1 MRLRLIA
8 ASVILFVLALGFNIF
23 FNLTSLDKLY
33 TETLISQYRVVG
45 KDIQRSVQ
53 RGLNYGKRIE
63 SFTNIENILADN
75 HAVITK
81 SVNDVQKTYKDVE
94 HVKRGENIDIFVTRS
109 NGEILYSNSSN
120 PGITRLP
127 KPVMKDIEKYEKAS
141 KSVHNSHYTKYNGS
155 YFSTFA
161 LKDKKEQTKGIIAIA
176 IKANHI
182 NHFLD
187 HIFKQNFRITL
198 MIAATGIM
206 LLILI
211 LYTLLPTDR
220 NIKDFSK
227 KKTTII
233 IFLVIGSVL
242 ISTYSVST
250 YKFGQVFI
258 RINKENTSLINE
270 QLKRDVEYLL
280 NIGARIDRLSRLDR
294 YLGKIISE
302 SPEIENI
309 TLYDHRDQPL
319 YRATKNKVTDFQRS
333 KNAYSQWVEATQPVL
348 NPDYNVRI
356 DLMKDTGYKGYFSIN
371 ASKDILFKKLID
383 NIMDSL
389 TVIIVSLLFFVEM
402 LILIFKY
409 IERKAGGKAAQQTI
423 DYGVMRP
430 AAFLFLFGID
440 ISVSFL
446 PLHMESLYVPI
457 LNLSRETIMGLPIS
471 VEFLFVGIAILISG
485 VWLDRRG
492 WHEPFVSGLAIAAV
506 GVMYS
511 WWAADALQF
520 IVSRGVVG
528 FGYGLSLMAAQ
539 GFVISFTDWKTKAQG
554 LAHLFAGIYA
564 GSICGTATGGM
575 LAEWMGYSPV
585 FLVGTVILIG
595 VIIYTLLFMRTA
607 MRKPATVKVQT
618 TERHVKTRNL
628 FQFLFNRTIL
638 GLIFFSSLP
647 AAIAVIGFMNYF
659 SPIYLNRI
667 GASQSTIGQV
677 LMLYG
682 ICLIYFGPFVS
693 RYVDASNNKKVYIII
708 GCLLGSV
715 ALLTFY
721 FMEGIPASVVAV
733 ILFGLSS
740 SFVLASQSVYALKLQ
755 VTQKLGEGK
764 AIGIFRSTSRV
775 GQMLGPIVFSATIAA
790 TNIKVGITYLGI
802 AYLLTAF
809 LFLLFTQSDLKAVL
823 LEDA

>member
-8 ASVILFVLALGFNIF
+8 SSVILFILALGFNIF

-33 TETLISQYRVVG
+33 TETMISQYRVVG
-45 KDIQRSVQ
+45 KDIQRSIQ

-63 SFTNIENILADN
+63 SFTNIEKILADN
-75 HAVITK
+75 HAVITQ
-81 SVNDVQKTYKDVE
+81 SVNDVQKNYKEADLN
-94 HVKRGENIDIFVTRS
+94 KRDSNIDIYVTRS
-109 NGEILYSNSSN
+109 NGSILYSNN
-120 PGITRLP
+120 PSPIITRLP
-127 KPVMKDIEKYEKAS
+127 APVMKHLEKSESES
-141 KSVHNSHYTKYNGS
+141 KGTNHYTKYNDS
-155 YFSTFA
+155 YFSTFS
-161 LKDKKEQTKGIIAIA
+161 LKNKKQQTSGIIAISV
-176 IKANHI
+176 KENHI
-182 NHFLD
+182 NQFLD
-187 HIFKQNFRITL
+187 NIFKQNFRVTL
-198 MIAATGIM
+198 IIAVTGIM

-220 NIKDFSK
+220 NIKQFSK
-227 KKTTII
+227 KKTTWV

-258 RINKENTSLINE
+258 RINKENTALIDE
-270 QLKRDVEYLL
+270 QLKRDVEFLL
-280 NIGARIDRLSRLDR
+280 NIGARIDRLSKLDI

-319 YRATKNKVTDFQRS
+319 YRATKKEVTDFQRS
-333 KNAYSQWVEATQPVL
+333 KNAYLQWVEATQPIL
-348 NPDYNVRI
+348 NPDYNVRV
-356 DLMKDTGYKGYFSIN
+356 DLMKDTSYKGYFSIN
-371 ASKDILFKKLID
+371 ASKDILFKKLVD
-383 NIMDSL
+383 NVMDSL

-409 IERKAGGKAAQQTI
+409 IERKAGGEVAQQTI

-575 LAEWMGYSPV
+575 LAEWMGYTPV
-585 FLVGTVILIG
+585 FLIGTIILIG
-595 VIIYTLLFMRTA
+595 VIIYTLLFMRSA
-607 MRKPATVKVQT
+607 MRKPEVVAVQT
-618 TERHVKTRNL
+618 TERRVKTKNL

-809 LFLLFTQSDLKAVL
+809 LFLIFTQSDLKAVL